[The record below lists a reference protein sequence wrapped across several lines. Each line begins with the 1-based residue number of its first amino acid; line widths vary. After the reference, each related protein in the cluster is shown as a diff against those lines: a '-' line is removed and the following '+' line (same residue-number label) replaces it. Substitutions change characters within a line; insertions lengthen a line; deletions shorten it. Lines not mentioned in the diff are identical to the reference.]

1 MKSRLLIFI
10 GCILLVTALA
20 FTAYNI
26 YDDARA
32 SESSDSAVRQL
43 LSEIPSKRA
52 DEITDENLPAY
63 ILNPEMEM
71 PVKTING
78 IDYIGT
84 IEIPELNIVL
94 PVISELTNSALKL
107 APCRY
112 EGSLYTNNL
121 IIGGH
126 NYRAHFSQLR
136 HLPVGSDVIFTD
148 AEGNVF
154 RFRSTV
160 TETLMPTDVEEI
172 KSGDWDLTL
181 FTCTFGG
188 QYRVT
193 VRCEKV

>member
-26 YDDARA
+26 CDDARA
-32 SESSDSAVRQL
+32 AESSGLAARQL
-43 LSEIPSKRA
+43 LSETPSKEA
-52 DEITDENLPAY
+52 DEITQEELPAY

-78 IDYIGT
+78 VDYIGT
-84 IEIPELNIVL
+84 LEIPALNIVL
-94 PVISELTNSALKL
+94 PVISELTNSKLKL

-112 EGSLYTNNL
+112 DGSLYTNDL

-126 NYRAHFSQLR
+126 NYRAHFSRLK

-160 TETLMPTDVEEI
+160 TETLLPTAVEEI
-172 KSGDWDLTL
+172 KSGEWDLTL

-193 VRCEKV
+193 IRCEKV